1 MDSLTQIRLSR
12 DLIDIDSTTGRE
24 GEAGACLARLLRD
37 LGWTVTEQ
45 PVSEGR
51 FNVIA
56 SVGDPLVVFSTH
68 FDCVPPFF
76 ASRVENGRL
85 HGRGACDAKGIL
97 MARHSITAAAAFDLL
112 RQHSQEH
119 GRKVIDIA
127 DAIVESHLLLLGPA
141 TPPRRDP
148 SD

>member
-1 MDSLTQIRLSR
+1 MDFARQLALTRQIV
-12 DLIDIDSTTGRE
+12 DIDSTTGRE

-85 HGRGACDAKGIL
+85 HGRGACDAGRIGRL
-97 MARHSITAAAAFDLL
+97 AAKIPLAGDRALLGLL
-112 RQHSQEH
+112 RLAARLSGQAWQLS
-119 GRKVIDIA
+119 
-127 DAIVESHLLLLGPA
+127 
-141 TPPRRDP
+141 
-148 SD
+148 